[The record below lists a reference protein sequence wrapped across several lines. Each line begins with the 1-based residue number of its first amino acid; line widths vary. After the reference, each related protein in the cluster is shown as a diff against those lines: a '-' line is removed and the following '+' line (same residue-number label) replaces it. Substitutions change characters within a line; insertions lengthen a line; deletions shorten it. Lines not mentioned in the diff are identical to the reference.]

1 MRRTLLDIVQSIL
14 SDMDSEDVNSISDT
28 AEAQQVASV
37 VKDTFYNIIATRLIP
52 EHQTTFN
59 ITSLSQV
66 ARPTHFLY
74 PTSVKV
80 IDKLFYNVSE
90 TSAVDYK
97 EVIWVEPLD
106 FFERMPMHNG
116 STTTIVTDTDSET
129 KLVVSSDA
137 YPSYYTSFDDE
148 HIVMDSYKSSVESIL
163 TQSKTKAFGTKFP
176 SFTISD
182 SFEPDL
188 DDVMLPMLL
197 AEAKSTCMSLFKAG
211 ADPKVEQAAR
221 RLKTTVQN
229 DLYRTRKENSRPSYG
244 R

>member
-37 VKDTFYNIIATRLIP
+37 VKDTFYNITATRLIP
-52 EHQTTFN
+52 EHQTTFSV
-59 ITSLSQV
+59 TSLSQV

-74 PTSVKV
+74 PTDVKV

-90 TSAVDYK
+90 TNAVAYR
-97 EVIWVEPLD
+97 EVIWVEFLD
-106 FFERMPMHNG
+106 FFERMPVHNG
-116 STTTIVTDTDSET
+116 STTTIVTDTDNET
-129 KLVVSSDA
+129 KLVISSNA
-137 YPSYYTSFDDE
+137 YPRYYTSFDNK
-148 HIVMDSYKSSVESIL
+148 HIIMDSYKSSVESIL

-176 SFTISD
+176 VFTISD

-188 DDVMLPMLL
+188 DDVMLPMLI

-211 ADPKVEQAAR
+211 SDPKVEQAAR
-221 RLKTTVQN
+221 RLKTTLQN
-229 DLYRTRKENSRPSYG
+229 DLYKTRKENSRPSYG

>member
-1 MRRTLLDIVQSIL
+1 MRKTLLEIVQSIL
-14 SDMDSEDVNSISDT
+14 NDMDSEDVNSISDT
-28 AEAQQVASV
+28 TEAQQIASV

-52 EHQTTFN
+52 EHKTTFN
-59 ITSLSQV
+59 ITSLSQS

-74 PTSVKV
+74 PTDVKV

-90 TSAVDYK
+90 TGAVDYK
-97 EVIWVEPLD
+97 EVHWVEPLD

-116 STTTIVTDTDSET
+116 STTTIVTDTDDET
-129 KLVVSSDA
+129 KIVVSSDA
-137 YPSYYTSFDDE
+137 HPTYYTSFDDE
-148 HIVMDSYKSSVESIL
+148 HIIMDSYKSSVESIL
-163 TQSKTKAFGTKFP
+163 SQSKTKAFGTKFP
-176 SFTISD
+176 AFTISD

-211 ADPKVEQAAR
+211 SDPKVEQAAR